1 MKIQYATQYSARTN
15 TVTNREATSFKDFFD
30 DVLADRRISENKD
43 GKTFIPSSFRVLER
57 TAENVKAI
65 SIAVFDIDQKP
76 TDDILSLEEIEDVCM
91 DMGYEH
97 AVYTSY
103 SNTPECSR
111 FRLLI
116 PFNQPAYPEEYPF
129 LMSALVEDFDEFLDG
144 RFSKVLDRCW
154 KNEVSR
160 CYFTFTVHPD
170 RINGSISFYNPGHAA
185 DVLDL
190 KMRQSTYGQDFDYAQ
205 PSKPRKTGGTAA
217 GAQGRSYELNRLLGA
232 MFRGSSEEQIAQR
245 LLEHDQNTPG
255 FGYFADPQYSRNKPR
270 PGETQA
276 QASLRSC
283 RAFVKSHINW
293 LRRKTK
299 SDFKIVNC
307 RGENRGSVPQHDA
320 VIQIFK
326 AENLSKNG
334 REATKLSCKI
344 VSGDH
349 AGAIFWHT
357 LFGTG
362 YSDSAIQVS
371 KEMAERASIAT
382 KQEIKGIKDMVK
394 LSGKIVKAR
403 IKRRPGTNGYPDQN
417 EIGNIYIE

>member
-15 TVTNREATSFKDFFD
+15 IVTNREAPSFKDFFE
-30 DVLADRRISENKD
+30 DVLADMRVSEDKD
-43 GKTFIPSSFRVLER
+43 GKAFIPSTFRTLER
-57 TAENVKAI
+57 TAENVRTI

-76 TDDILSLEEIEDVCM
+76 GDDIINLEEIEDVAM

-103 SNTPECSR
+103 SNTFECPR

-129 LMSALVEDFDEFLDG
+129 LMSALVEEFDEFLDG

-160 CYFTFTVHPD
+160 CYFTFTVHPE
-170 RINGSISFYNPGHAA
+170 RLNGSISFYNPGHPA

-190 KMRQSTYGQDFDYAQ
+190 KMRQSTYGQDFEYAQ
-205 PSKPRKTGGTAA
+205 PGKPRKTGGTSA

-255 FGYFADPQYSRNKPR
+255 FGYFTDPQYSRNKPR
-270 PGETQA
+270 PGENQA

-283 RAFVKSHINW
+283 RAFVKSHISW

-299 SDFKIVNC
+299 SNFEIVSC
-307 RGENRGSVPQHDA
+307 RGENRGAVPQHDA
-320 VIQIFK
+320 AIEIYK
-326 AENLSKNG
+326 AERASKNG
-334 REATKLSCKI
+334 KESAKLACKI
-344 VSGDH
+344 VSGPH
-349 AGAIFWHT
+349 AGALIWHT
-357 LFGTG
+357 LFGDG
-362 YSDSAIQVS
+362 YSESAIRVS
-371 KEMAERASIAT
+371 KEMLGRASIAT
-382 KQEIKGIKDMVK
+382 SQEINDLQNIIK
-394 LSGKIVKAR
+394 LAGKKVKAR
-403 IKRRPGTNGYPDQN
+403 IKLRAGTNGFPDQN

>member
-1 MKIQYATQYSARTN
+1 MKIKYAIQHSARTN
-15 TVTNREATSFKDFFD
+15 SVTNKEAESFKDFFEE
-30 DVLADRRISENKD
+30 VLADSRISETKD
-43 GKTFIPSSFRVLER
+43 GKTFIPSSFRKLER
-57 TAENVKAI
+57 TAENVQTI

-76 TDDILSLEEIEDVCM
+76 TDDIIHLEEMEDVLL

-97 AVYTSY
+97 AVYTSF
-103 SNTPECSR
+103 SNTAECPR
-111 FRLLI
+111 FRVLI
-116 PFNQPAYPEEYPF
+116 PFSQQAYPDEYPF

-144 RFSKVLDRCW
+144 RFSKVIDRCW

-170 RINGSISFYNPGHAA
+170 RLNGSISFYNPGHPA

-190 KMRQSTYGQDFDYAQ
+190 KMRQSTYGQDFDYAV

-232 MFRGSSEEQIAQR
+232 MFRGSTEEQIVQR
-245 LLEHDQNTPG
+245 LLEHDQTTPG
-255 FGYFADPQYSRNKPR
+255 FGYFTDPQYSRNKPR
-270 PGETQA
+270 SGENQA

-283 RAFVKSHINW
+283 RAFVKSHLNW

-307 RGENRGSVPQHDA
+307 RGENRGAVPQHDA
-320 VIQIFK
+320 VVQIYK
-326 AENLSKNG
+326 VENANKNG
-334 REATKLSCKI
+334 KETTKLSCKI
-344 VSGDH
+344 ISGEH

-357 LFGTG
+357 MFGTG
-362 YSDSAIQVS
+362 YSDSAIKVS
-371 KEMAERASIAT
+371 QELTERAKKAT
-382 KQEIKGIKDMVK
+382 NQEINDIKDMIK

-403 IKRRPGTNGYPDQN
+403 IKFKPGTNGYPAQN

>member
-15 TVTNREATSFKDFFD
+15 TVANKEAASFKDFFENE
-30 DVLADRRISENKD
+30 LADMRVSEIKD
-43 GKTFIPSSFRVLER
+43 GKTFIPSSFRALER

-76 TDDILSLEEIEDVCM
+76 EDDIIGLEEIEDVCL
-91 DMGYEH
+91 DLGYEH
-97 AVYTSY
+97 AVCTSF
-103 SNTPECSR
+103 SNTADCPR

-129 LMSALVEDFDEFLDG
+129 LMSALVEDFDDFLDG

-160 CYFTFTVHPD
+160 CYFTFTVHPE
-170 RINGSISFYNPGHAA
+170 RLNGSISFYNPGHPA

-217 GAQGRSYELNRLLGA
+217 GAKGRSYELNRLLGA
-232 MFRGSSEEQIAQR
+232 MFRGSTEEQIAKR
-245 LLEHDQNTPG
+245 LLEHDQTTPG
-255 FGYFADPQYSRNKPR
+255 FGYFADHEYSRNRPR
-270 PGETQA
+270 AGENQA

-283 RAFVKSHINW
+283 RAFVKSHISW
-293 LRRKTK
+293 LRRKTQT
-299 SDFKIVNC
+299 DFKIVNC
-307 RGENRGSVPQHDA
+307 RGENRGAVPQHDA
-320 VIQIFK
+320 VIQVFK
-326 AENLSKNG
+326 AEHTTKNG
-334 REATKLSCKI
+334 KESAKLSCKI

-357 LFGTG
+357 LFGAG
-362 YSDSAIQVS
+362 YSDSAIKVS

-382 KQEIKGIKDMVK
+382 KQEINSIQDMIK

-403 IKRRPGTNGYPDQN
+403 IKRRPGTNGFPDQN

>member
-15 TVTNREATSFKDFFD
+15 QVINREAPSFKDFFE
-30 DVLADRRISENKD
+30 DVLADRRVSENKD
-43 GKTFIPSSFRVLER
+43 GKTFIPSSFRALER
-57 TAENVKAI
+57 TAENVKTI

-76 TDDILSLEEIEDVCM
+76 TDDIITLEEIEDVAM

-103 SNTPECSR
+103 SNTPECPR

-129 LMSALVEDFDEFLDG
+129 LMSALVEEFDEFLDG

-190 KMRQSTYGQDFDYAQ
+190 KMRQSTYGQDFDYSQ

-217 GAQGRSYELNRLLGA
+217 GAMGRSYELNRLLGA
-232 MFRGSSEEQIAQR
+232 MFRGSTEEQIAQR

-299 SDFKIVNC
+299 SDFKIVSC
-307 RGENRGSVPQHDA
+307 RGENRGAVPQHDA
-320 VIQIFK
+320 AVEIYK
-326 AENLSKNG
+326 AERNSKNG
-334 REATKLSCKI
+334 KE
-344 VSGDH
+344 
-349 AGAIFWHT
+349 
-357 LFGTG
+357 
-362 YSDSAIQVS
+362 SA
-371 KEMAERASIAT
+371 
-382 KQEIKGIKDMVK
+382 K
-394 LSGKIVKAR
+394 LSGKIVSGPHAGALIWHTLFGEGYSESAIRVSKEMLGRASIAICQEINDLQDINKLAGKVLNTR
-403 IKRRPGTNGYPDQN
+403 IKRRAGTNGYPDQN